1 MNNRYKY
8 SESSD
13 SLKKQ
18 PNLDLEQS
26 SSPRLRVFRLLSG
39 TASATDTYTNK
50 TYRFRRNY
58 FYLPYSDNN
67 PKIGTKCILDLF
79 SGEDITLV
87 EINKMFANGAT
98 NYTFYSKIEGEIIRC
113 LVAIRKESY
122 IDAFVHLY
130 RIIECMT
137 YATPLLYASRS
148 KDYTKTYETLKSC
161 FTNTNSGE
169 LEFFKTFV
177 KNTFQDEDFFKLT
190 IDLSL
195 SSEEYECDQN
205 NLRKLIIKHSQY
217 KDGYLFKGRP
227 EDLDLDFEFEFLKFF
242 SFLITLRNRF
252 FHLLQGGWKENIS
265 RVDTEYPEL
274 LFKAIINSGLN
285 WVAIIIL
292 EILKLDISKNSAQ

>member
-39 TASATDTYTNK
+39 TTSITDTYANK
-50 TYRFRRNY
+50 KYKFRRNY
-58 FYLPYSDNN
+58 LHFPFKDNSR
-67 PKIGTKCILDLF
+67 IGAKCILDLF
-79 SGEDITLV
+79 PGEDFSLEDV
-87 EINKMFANGAT
+87 NNMFANNAT
-98 NYTFYSKIEGEIIRC
+98 NFGFFSKIEGETIKC
-113 LVAIRKESY
+113 LIAIRQESY
-122 IDAFVHLY
+122 IESFVHLY

-137 YATPLLYASRS
+137 YATPLLYASKN
-148 KDYTKTYETLKSC
+148 KDFIKTYESLKSC

-169 LEFFKTFV
+169 LEFFKTFII
-177 KNTFQDEDFFKLT
+177 NTFHNEDFFNLT

-195 SSEEYECDQN
+195 SSEEYECDQD
-205 NLRKLIIKHSQY
+205 NLRRLVVKHSQV
-217 KDGYLFKGRP
+217 KNGYLFNGNP
-227 EDLDLDFEFEFLKFF
+227 EDVEFEFEFIKFF
-242 SFLITLRNRF
+242 SFLIILRNRF

-274 LFKAIINSGLN
+274 LFKAIIHNGLN
-285 WVAIIIL
+285 WVAIIL
-292 EILKLDISKNSAQ
+292 FEILKLDITKHNIR

>member
-13 SLKKQ
+13 SLKNQ

-67 PKIGTKCILDLF
+67 PKISTKCILDLF
-79 SGEDITLV
+79 SGEDITLA
-87 EINKMFANGAT
+87 EINKMFANGAA

-195 SSEEYECDQN
+195 SSEEYECDQD
-205 NLRKLIIKHSQY
+205 NLRRLIIKHSQY

-227 EDLDLDFEFEFLKFF
+227 EDLYLDFEFEFLKFF
-242 SFLITLRNRF
+242 SLLITLRNRF
-252 FHLLQGGWKENIS
+252 FHLLQGGQKENIS

-292 EILKLDISKNSAQ
+292 EILKLDISKNSA